1 MRMSS
6 SSVMFSMLSDMSAE
20 RPNLVTRS
28 SSLKN
33 IAAEHAKMNR
43 KATTPMPILTKA
55 ETGPPGMKRVAAE
68 CFQFQLVSVWAESMM
83 V

>member
-1 MRMSS
+1 
-6 SSVMFSMLSDMSAE
+6 
-20 RPNLVTRS
+20 
-28 SSLKN
+28 
-33 IAAEHAKMNR
+33 MNR